1 MSRLKEWMG
10 TPVVAVL
17 LLAAGCDQTRDTG
30 SVTSRA
36 GDATSSAPG
45 SKAASQRNVALVRA
59 VNAIPGNGQV
69 DIWAGDSVAFKAVGY
84 QAATDY
90 REIPNHMFKFQLRGP
105 GADTTP
111 LAVSRENLSGGA
123 HYTIVALPGDDPEER
138 KQNLRVL
145 TDDLKP
151 VAAGVSRVRFVNGSG
166 TAHDVDVVLRGREE
180 PLFKGVNFKSEA
192 GWKEVEPMAGTLEIR
207 RDRRP
212 GTLASLGNVKLEG
225 GRSYTFVLSGKPGNY
240 ELIQIEDQ
248 VR

>member
-1 MSRLKEWMG
+1 MGMLKGWKG
-10 TPVVAVL
+10 RPVVAAL
-17 LLAAGCDQTRDTG
+17 LLAAGCDQTRDTR

-45 SKAASQRNVALVRA
+45 SEAASERNVALVRA
-59 VNAIPGNGQV
+59 VNAIPGNAQV
-69 DIWAGDSVAFKAVGY
+69 NIWAGDSVAFKDVGY
-84 QAATDY
+84 KAATDY

-123 HYTIVALPGDDPEER
+123 HYTIVALPGDDPKKR

-151 VAAGVSRVRFVNGSG
+151 VAAAVTRVRFVNGSG
-166 TAHDVDVVLRGREE
+166 TADDVDVVLRGREE

-192 GWKEVEPMAGTLEIR
+192 GWKEVEPMAGSLEIR

-212 GTLASLGNVKLEG
+212 GTIASLGNVRLEG
-225 GRSYTFVLSGKPGNY
+225 GRSYTLVLSGKPGKY
-240 ELIQIEDQ
+240 ELIRIEDQ
-248 VR
+248 VK